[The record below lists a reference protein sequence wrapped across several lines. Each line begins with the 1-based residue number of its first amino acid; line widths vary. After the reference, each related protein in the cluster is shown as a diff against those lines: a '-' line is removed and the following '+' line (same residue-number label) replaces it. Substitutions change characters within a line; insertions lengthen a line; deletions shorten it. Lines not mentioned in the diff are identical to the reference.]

1 MSFFTIATL
10 FPSTWLQMSFLW
22 KKWMG
27 KYLDIVSDSFFLL
40 NFVVTDLKPYLV
52 HAIATHFFLCFLT
65 KDKCITHSVLW
76 RVFCV
81 LWTNIFRHNS
91 FTHSTLLC
99 ISFCASVSYSNTFE
113 FPQTSL
119 ILLQKVIA
127 FYPEKFEGLANRS
140 EVYSGYLWN
149 IKHHYSC

>member
-27 KYLDIVSDSFFLL
+27 KHLDIVSDSFFLL
-40 NFVVTDLKPYLV
+40 NFVVTDLKPYLA
-52 HAIATHFFLCFLT
+52 HAIATHFFLYFLT

-76 RVFCV
+76 RVSCV

-99 ISFCASVSYSNTFE
+99 ISFIFEYIWISANVTNSPTKSN
-113 FPQTSL
+113 SL
-119 ILLQKVIA
+119 LPWKVWRIG
-127 FYPEKFEGLANRS
+127 K
-140 EVYSGYLWN
+140 
-149 IKHHYSC
+149 